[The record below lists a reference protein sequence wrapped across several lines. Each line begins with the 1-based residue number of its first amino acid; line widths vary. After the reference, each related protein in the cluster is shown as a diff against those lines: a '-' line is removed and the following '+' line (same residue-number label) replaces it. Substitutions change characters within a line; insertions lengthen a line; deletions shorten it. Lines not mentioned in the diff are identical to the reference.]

1 MSKLNHFIFLSYFV
15 LFLNISI
22 SYSLTTKL
30 NVLPGNPNT
39 YMSNRK
45 LSQYQQFLSSIQKK
59 SNLIDKV
66 CSKVFSTYQALGNS
80 SMSIYSS
87 CENKCELLG
96 RNIFTNEEPF
106 CYSNLHKFFCN
117 YYYTDSNTEKCSN
130 KNLIKFILTVL
141 SNCFRDD
148 NNKETDY
155 NCPGIDFIS
164 YKVNDGDKFCKEAS
178 SKTLIDIKGKKKIY
192 QTVTLESDT
201 YETCRNIVNVY
212 NSCVDS
218 DNLLYPSNNYE
229 KCFEPSNALYQCTK
243 VMFFEER
250 EKKICED
257 YVLPSF
263 ASMTLHDEMT
273 KQSESSFCEGY
284 QNKMS
289 SQYDLY
295 MRAIDELIE
304 NNIESINKNDK
315 IIEYGNQL
323 KEIAKSVLDTIS
335 SILNKWNNMLLKQKD
350 KKVNRDVMQSIIKDL
365 EKIKKYSDE
374 INSYIESIKEKYN
387 EDSLPEI
394 KKIYQEILNSLDE
407 INTDIEQIKQRE
419 IEDDEDNEIIDVT
432 TIDKQ
437 FGDSIHSFK
446 EFLKSSMVLLIHN
459 EEGKKE
465 EISNIKQKIQ
475 DYKEYKLKIE
485 QQKKYLIELY

>member
-1 MSKLNHFIFLSYFV
+1 MSKLNHFIFLSYLV
-15 LFLNISI
+15 LFLHISL

-30 NVLPGNPNT
+30 NILPGNPNT

-45 LSQYQQFLSSIQKK
+45 LSQYQQFLSAAQKK
-59 SNLIDKV
+59 SDLPDKV

-87 CENKCELLG
+87 CQNKYELLG
-96 RNIFTNEEPF
+96 RNIFRNEEPF

-117 YYYTDSNTEKCSN
+117 YYYEDSNTEKCSN

-141 SNCFRDD
+141 SNCFQDD

-155 NCPGIDFIS
+155 NCTGIDFLT
-164 YKVNDGDKFCKEAS
+164 YKVNDSEKFCKEAS

-201 YETCRNIVNVY
+201 YETCRNVVNVY

-218 DNLLYPSNNYE
+218 DNLLYPSKNYE
-229 KCFEPSNALYQCTK
+229 KCFEPSNALYQCNK
-243 VMFFEER
+243 VMYFEEK

-263 ASMTLHDEMT
+263 ASMTLHDEMA
-273 KQSESSFCEGY
+273 KQSESSFCDGY
-284 QNKMS
+284 QDKMS

-295 MRAIDELIE
+295 IRAIDEVIE
-304 NNIESINKNDK
+304 NTKENINKNER

-323 KEIAKSVLDTIS
+323 KEIAKSILDKISTI
-335 SILNKWNNMLLKQKD
+335 LKKWNDMLLQQKE
-350 KKVNRDVMQSIIKDL
+350 KNINKDVMQSIIKDL
-365 EKIKKYSDE
+365 EKINKYSTE
-374 INSYIESIKEKYN
+374 INDYIESIKEKSN
-387 EDSLPEI
+387 DDSLPEI
-394 KKIYQEILNSLDE
+394 KKIYQQILNSLDE

-419 IEDDEDNEIIDVT
+419 IIDDEDNELIDITV
-432 TIDKQ
+432 IDKQ

-446 EFLKSSMVLLIHN
+446 DFLKSSMVLLIHN
-459 EEGKKE
+459 EEEKKE
-465 EISNIKQKIQ
+465 GINNEKKKIE
-475 DYKEYKLKIE
+475 DYKEYKLRIE
-485 QQKKYLIELY
+485 KQKQFLIELY